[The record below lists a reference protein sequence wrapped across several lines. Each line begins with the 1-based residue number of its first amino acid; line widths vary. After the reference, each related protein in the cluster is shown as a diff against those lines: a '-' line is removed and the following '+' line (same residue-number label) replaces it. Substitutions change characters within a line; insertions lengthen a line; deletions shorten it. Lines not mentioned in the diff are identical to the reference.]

1 MITVCIW
8 FDDQA
13 EEAAKLYTSVLRNGS
28 MGKVVRYDEVSSGP
42 SGKAPGSVMTVE
54 FEAEGQSFMALNGG
68 PIFTPSEAMSL
79 VLHRDTQAEIDEVWD
94 ALTEGGE
101 EQPCGWLKDRFGVS
115 WQVVP
120 TDLPALMGG
129 DDPAASKRTVEALFG
144 MKKIDIEALRRA
156 REGEPVYA
164 G

>member
-13 EEAAKLYTSVLRNGS
+13 EAAARLYTSALRDGS
-28 MGKVVRYDEVSSGP
+28 LGTVTRYNEVSSGP

-54 FEAEGQSFMALNGG
+54 FEAEGQHFVALNGG
-68 PIFTPSEAMSL
+68 PYFTLSEAMSL
-79 VLHRDTQAEIDEVWD
+79 VLYRDTQAEIDEVWA

-101 EQPCGWLKDRFGVS
+101 ESQCGWLKDRYGVS

-120 TDLPALMGG
+120 TDLPALMG
-129 DDPAASKRTVEALFG
+129 DDPDTTRRTTEALFS
-144 MKKIDIEALRRA
+144 MQKIDIDALRRA
-156 REGEPVYA
+156 RDGELVTMS
-164 G
+164 

>member
-1 MITVCIW
+1 MITVCMW

-13 EEAAKLYTSVLRNGS
+13 EEAAKMYTSVLRGGS
-28 MGKVVRYDEVSSGP
+28 LGRVERYDEISSGP

-54 FEAEGQSFMALNGG
+54 FEVEGQSFVALNGG
-68 PIFTPSEAMSL
+68 PIFTFNEAMSL
-79 VLHRDTQAEIDEVWD
+79 IVYRDTQAEIDAVWA

-120 TDLPALMGG
+120 TDLPALMGS
-129 DDPAASKRTVEALFG
+129 DDPAATKRATEALFS
-144 MKKIDIEALRRA
+144 MTKIDIAALRRA
-156 REGEPVYA
+156 RDGEPVVA

>member
-1 MITVCIW
+1 MITVCMW

-13 EEAAKLYTSVLRNGS
+13 EEAATMYTSVLRGGS
-28 MGKVVRYDEVSSGP
+28 LGSVTRYDEVSSGP
-42 SGKAPGSVMTVE
+42 SGKAPGSVMTIE

-68 PIFTPSEAMSL
+68 PIFTFNEAISL
-79 VLHRDTQAEIDEVWD
+79 VVYRDTQAEIDAVWA

-120 TDLPALMGG
+120 TDLSALMSS
-129 DDPAASKRTVEALFG
+129 DDPAAAKRATEALFS

-156 REGEPVYA
+156 RDGEPA
-164 G
+164 AAL

>member
-1 MITVCIW
+1 MVTVCLW

-13 EEAAKLYTSVLRNGS
+13 EEAARFYTTVLRDGS
-28 MGKVVRYDEVSSGP
+28 VGRVDQYDEISSQP
-42 SGKAPGSVMTVE
+42 SGKEPGSVLTVE
-54 FEAEGQSFMALNGG
+54 FEAEGQSFVALNGG
-68 PIFTPSEAMSL
+68 PAFTFSEAVSL
-79 VLHRDTQAEIDEVWD
+79 MLFRDTQEEIDELWA

-120 TDLPALMGG
+120 YELPSLMGA
-129 DDPAASKRTVEALFG
+129 DDPAAGRRVMEALLA

-156 REGEPVYA
+156 RA
-164 G
+164 GA